1 MCWQDTERSLCA
13 NLAAA
18 NAYKQTHLESAKIQ
32 EVVKAAQVYY
42 ISGFFMTVSTESILS
57 VAKHS
62 FANPKKVRVPAIVR
76 WVVLFCGVREILR
89 FCLFDFGAGCVD
101 VCVCVLCADFLYE
114 FGRGV
119 SDAVFCEPVPGGTAV
134 L

>member
-1 MCWQDTERSLCA
+1 MCVVCFECPCAQCKCSSNRVCWQDTERSLCA

-42 ISGFFMTVSTESILS
+42 ISGFFMTVSPESILS

-62 FANPKKVRVPAIVR
+62 FANSNKARASSCDGSVF
-76 WVVLFCGVREILR
+76 FCGAP
-89 FCLFDFGAGCVD
+89 DFV
-101 VCVCVLCADFLYE
+101 VCSWGRLC
-114 FGRGV
+114 
-119 SDAVFCEPVPGGTAV
+119 
-134 L
+134 